1 MGVNHREHYDG
12 SLTANESK
20 KSILNEKYAMKP
32 ISLNDVEGI
41 IISTSILIIADIMR
55 LKLSLEFTVKHI
67 D

>member
-1 MGVNHREHYDG
+1 MGVNHREHYGG

-20 KSILNEKYAMKP
+20 KSILSEKYEIKP
-32 ISLNDVEGI
+32 ISLNDIEGI

-55 LKLSLEFTVKHI
+55 LMLSLEFTVKHI